1 MSDYQNAIL
10 GQILLDADVWH
21 RAGLIPQHFVNPW
34 CREVF
39 TTMTHV
45 LESGEPL
52 DMVTLKK
59 TNVSLDSSRLAEL
72 TDSVPSASNYEF
84 YAEKVKEEA
93 RRHWLWRLAGDAK
106 EQLEGETSTDEVLGS
121 IEDGLV
127 KIALAGRSHVHHL
140 KDGPMDYVNVLEER
154 YNRKGELPGVTTG
167 FEALDEMF
175 GGFEAEKLYYI
186 GARPSK
192 GKSALLLNM
201 LKSAAESGRKGG
213 LISLES
219 STHEAYSRLFADL
232 GQIHNSDI
240 RKGFFGGSFGKITA
254 AAEKVHGWDCWIC
267 DDPELTVSELKTV
280 ARKMVIAHGVE
291 VLFVD
296 YLQYI
301 RTDKSRLRDP
311 RHEQVAETSRALKA
325 LARSLGIPIVAAVQL
340 TRAADDHVPRL
351 GDFAESSGC
360 EKDAD
365 VAILIHSEG
374 GGDTEQTWLKVQ
386 KNRDGQT
393 GDVVVRFEK
402 EYARFRG

>member
-1 MSDYQNAIL
+1 MSDYQHAIL
-10 GQILLDADVWH
+10 GQILADSDIWH

-39 TTMTHV
+39 TTMSHV

-59 TNVSLDSSRLAEL
+59 SNRSLDAGRLAEL
-72 TDSVPSASNYEF
+72 TDAVPTTANYEF
-84 YAEKVKEEA
+84 YSEKVKEEA
-93 RRHWLWRLAGDAK
+93 RRHWLWRLVGEAK
-106 EQLEGETSTDEVLGS
+106 EGLEGNSPTDEVLGS

-127 KIALAGRSHVHHL
+127 KIALAGRSHVHHI
-140 KDGPMDYVNVLEER
+140 KDGLLEYVGVLEER
-154 YNRKGELPGVTTG
+154 YNSKGALPGITTG

-175 GGFEAEKLYYI
+175 GGFESEKLYYI

-192 GKSALLLNM
+192 GKSALLLN
-201 LKSAAESGRKGG
+201 LLRSAAKDGKKGG

-232 GQIHNSDI
+232 GGIHNSDI

-254 AAEKVHGWDCWIC
+254 AAEIIHAWDCWIC
-267 DDPELTVSELKTV
+267 DDPELTVSELKTI

-301 RTDKSRLRDP
+301 RTDKRSLGSP

-325 LARSLGIPIVAAVQL
+325 LARSLGVPVVCAVQL
-340 TRAADDHVPRL
+340 RRDADDHTPRL
-351 GDFAESSGC
+351 GDFAESSGL

-374 GGDTEQTWLKVQ
+374 GGDAEQTWLKVE
-386 KNRDGQT
+386 KNRDGPT
-393 GDVVVRFEK
+393 GAVAVHFEK
-402 EYARFRG
+402 EFARFRG